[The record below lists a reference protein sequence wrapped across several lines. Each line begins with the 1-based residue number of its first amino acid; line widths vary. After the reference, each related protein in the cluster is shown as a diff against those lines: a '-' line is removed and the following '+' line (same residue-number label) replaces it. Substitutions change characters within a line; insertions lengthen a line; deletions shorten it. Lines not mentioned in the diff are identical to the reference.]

1 MGTFLVSWQTGT
13 RLDSAMTT
21 FLPFILLLTAVI
33 GLWVHRTVWI
43 AALTAAVIAGIIT
56 GALHW
61 LAAVW
66 IALLAA
72 LAIAYA
78 HVRALPATQRN
89 TILQTAIG
97 LAFFIYAL
105 AIGLALLPGFHRVVL
120 TQPVVLSTGAAP
132 HGISVGFPKVVTGI
146 IILGLINPLL
156 VHSWRELARVLA
168 RALPVFLVT
177 AAVGMAVVVLMG
189 YSSFAPK
196 WTALFLLFAPINLFF
211 TCLSEEAFFRGFV
224 QHEIGRIGH
233 NRALAAGSA
242 PAIGAILFGLA
253 HFGGGINYV
262 IAAAIAGL
270 GYGWAFMRTQRIEA
284 AMAVHFGVN
293 AVHFLLFA
301 YPRLA

>member
-1 MGTFLVSWQTGT
+1 
-13 RLDSAMTT
+13 MTT
-21 FLPFILLLTAVI
+21 YLPFILLLTAVL

-43 AALTAAVIAGIIT
+43 TALAAAVIAGIFT

-72 LAIAYA
+72 LAMAYV
-78 HVRALPATQRN
+78 HVRALPATPRKA
-89 TILQTAIG
+89 ILQTAVG

-105 AIGLALLPGFHRVVL
+105 AMGLALLPGFHRVVL
-120 TQPVVLSTGAAP
+120 TQPVVLSAGAAP

-156 VHSWRELARVLA
+156 VHSWRELSRVLA
-168 RALPVFLVT
+168 RALPVFLIT

-224 QHEIGRIGH
+224 QHEIARIGA
-233 NRALAAGSA
+233 NRALAAGIGLT
-242 PAIGAILFGLA
+242 IGAILFGLA
-253 HFGGGINYV
+253 HFGGGIHYV

-293 AVHFLLFA
+293 AVHFLLFT